1 MLTAMIAL
9 LGLWPCF
16 HSYYQVSSFSLH
28 RPRLTSPS
36 GHSSSCVCTRGA
48 DCRRLA
54 TIRRSPSVSSS
65 SSSLQALPSPLLL
78 SDLVS
83 SVKSIHI
90 PVNVLLSLASVAGV
104 VAFHEAGHFL
114 AARWQGMKID
124 SYNIG
129 RLLLLSVLCDLHHPP
144 LPLPFIHSL
153 LSHPPALYPAG
164 YGPKVLSFND
174 STNTEFALR
183 LVPLGGYVAFPTNVG

>member
-1 MLTAMIAL
+1 MLTAMIAI
-9 LGLWPCF
+9 LGLWSCF
-16 HSYYQVSSFSLH
+16 HSYYQVASFSLH
-28 RPRLTSPS
+28 RLRLTSPPSHRLTSPS
-36 GHSSSCVCTRGA
+36 GHSSSSVCTPRGA
-48 DCRRLA
+48 DYRQSA

-129 RLLLLSVLCDLHHPP
+129 
-144 LPLPFIHSL
+144 
-153 LSHPPALYPAG
+153 G
-164 YGPKVLSFND
+164 
-174 STNTEFALR
+174 
-183 LVPLGGYVAFPTNVG
+183 